1 MIPLLLFAAMLSQAD
16 SQGPLATVQALM
28 DGLAAHDAAK
38 IKSLFTPDG
47 RLILVAGDKVVFNV
61 TGEEFGQRVAAG
73 KDEVLER
80 LRNPKVDIRGT
91 IASVWSEYDF
101 YRAGKLN
108 HCGIDA
114 FLLLKT
120 ADGWKIFSG
129 ESTVEKEGC
138 PAN

>member
-1 MIPLLLFAAMLSQAD
+1 MIPLLLFASMLVQAG

-28 DGLAAHDAAK
+28 DGMAAHDAAK

-47 RLILVAGDKVVFNV
+47 RLILVAGDKIVFNV
-61 TGEEFGQRVAAG
+61 TGEEFAQRVSGG
-73 KDEVLER
+73 KDEILER
-80 LRNPKVDIRGT
+80 LRNPKVDIRGS

-101 YRAGKLN
+101 LRAGKLN

-120 ADGWKIFSG
+120 DEGWKIFSA

-138 PAN
+138 PAS